1 MLRLVLSTGNRKRS
15 RITNAKSLRAI
26 GQSLEING
34 VPRFT
39 IENDRRGYYTV
50 TGDSLTKAAEWIWGN
65 SLSKRDLFQT
75 SAHRVATIQSLYF
88 TPFDISRLDTR
99 GRKQRKNSFVAGLHE
114 TNFLSRLLRTLGDY
128 LDSVGA
134 IAFRIFLKAD
144 SIGLDWKDC
153 NGKTDFGRLQLGNFT
168 NWIGIQRVDGH

>member
-1 MLRLVLSTGNRKRS
+1 MLRLVFSTGKRKQP

-50 TGDSLTKAAEWIWGN
+50 TCDSLTKAAEWIWGN
-65 SLSKRDLFQT
+65 SLSRSDSFQT
-75 SAHRVATIQSLYF
+75 SAHRLAAIQSLYF

-99 GRKQRKNSFVAGLHE
+99 GQKQRHDSFVAGLHE
-114 TNFLSRLLRTLGDY
+114 TNFLARLLRTLGDY

-134 IAFRIFLKAD
+134 FAFRILWTAD
-144 SIGLDWKDC
+144 SIGIEWTDSS
-153 NGKTDFGRLQLGNFT
+153 GKTEFGQLQLGNFT
-168 NWIGIQRVDGH
+168 NWIGITKSR